1 MLIVDVTASTEM
13 LTETVLSDIAL
24 RVASI
29 ISTLIVTLFNS
40 VCLTQQWCST
50 LRLSSSSS
58 CCC

>member
-1 MLIVDVTASTEM
+1 MLIADVSASTEM

-50 LRLSSSSS
+50 LRLSSS
-58 CCC
+58 CCCC